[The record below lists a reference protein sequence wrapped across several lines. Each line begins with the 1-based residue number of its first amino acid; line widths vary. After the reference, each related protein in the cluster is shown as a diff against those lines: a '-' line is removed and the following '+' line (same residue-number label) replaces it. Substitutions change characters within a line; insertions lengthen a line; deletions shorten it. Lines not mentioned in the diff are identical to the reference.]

1 MSEQTVRFD
10 DADLDAARATMARA
24 VDGAATHVVTLTDE
38 QVMILDGLDR
48 EQIVPLPWLDEQ
60 AGADRALVGK
70 VALRALLSQGVV
82 VPGPG
87 RDGEEV
93 SLEAVPD
100 ITGPMLLRRTAQ
112 AILSAERVT
121 SIDRSWVVCYV
132 HDETG
137 VLEEEVSTS
146 GHHRFSVYPLAYLGE
161 RLATYLDPIAAAE
174 RDGEP
179 RHLTTA
185 ELEEHGP
192 TMPELAEARAVTTV
206 SAVRSGAPELV
217 NVTMY
222 SGPHGAFLLEG
233 GARAAA
239 AGGELTLTEVAADR
253 VRALTAELVA
263 R

>member
-1 MSEQTVRFD
+1 MSEQAVRFD
-10 DADLDAARATMARA
+10 DADLEAARSTLARA

-60 AGADRALVGK
+60 EGADRALVGK

-87 RDGEEV
+87 RDDDEV

-121 SIDRSWVVCYV
+121 SIDRSWVVCYL
-132 HDETG
+132 HDDAG

-146 GHHRFSVYPLAYLGE
+146 GHHRFSVYPVAYLGE
-161 RLATYLDPIAAAE
+161 RLSTYLDPIAAAA

-179 RHLTTA
+179 LRLSTA
-185 ELEEHGP
+185 ELEERGA
-192 TMPELAEARAVTTV
+192 TMPELTEARAVTTV
-206 SAVRSGAPELV
+206 SAVRSGVPELV
-217 NVTMY
+217 NVTVY
-222 SGPHGAFLLEG
+222 AGPLGTFVLEG
-233 GARAAA
+233 GDRAST
-239 AGGELTLTEVAADR
+239 GGAELTLTEVAADR
-253 VRALTAELVA
+253 VRALPVELVA
-263 R
+263 